1 MNSTHWFAIAS
12 AALAACVADVAQCEE
27 TSKVPTMTTLPKDIY
42 PESRSRL
49 PLPKREA
56 LDEQGKRVYDSVLDP
71 KRPTLAGFQGPAG
84 IWLHSPRIG
93 EPIREFNHILRTQ
106 VPLEPRLR
114 ELAILVTAREMD
126 NQFEWTAH
134 EPVALKEGLDPK
146 ILDIV
151 KFRKAVSGAPPKET
165 AIIVFGRELLRD
177 RKVRSETYAEMVG
190 LFGQTAVVNITAL
203 MANYALTALML
214 TAFDQQLHE
223 GRKPLLPLP

>member
-1 MNSTHWFAIAS
+1 MKSISSVAVLAVLSGCIAS
-12 AALAACVADVAQCEE
+12 GPQREE
-27 TSKVPTMTTLPKDIY
+27 TSKVPTMTQLPKDIH

-84 IWLHSPRIG
+84 IWLHSPRVG
-93 EPIREFNHILRTQ
+93 EPIREVNRILRTE

-114 ELAILVTAREMD
+114 ELAILVTAREAD
-126 NQFEWTAH
+126 SQFEWTAH

-146 ILDIV
+146 ILDAV
-151 KFRKAVSGAPPKET
+151 KFRRAVSGAPEKEA
-165 AIIVFGRELLRD
+165 AIVAFGRELFRD
-177 RKVRSETYAEMVG
+177 RKVRSETYAEVVRV
-190 LFGQTAVVNITAL
+190 FGQAAVVNIAAL
-203 MANYALTALML
+203 MANYAFTAVML

-223 GRKPLLPLP
+223 GRKPLLPHP

>member
-1 MNSTHWFAIAS
+1 MKSTCLILMGVAVLAGC
-12 AALAACVADVAQCEE
+12 AATGPQCEE

-146 ILDIV
+146 IIDVV
-151 KFRKAVSGAPPKET
+151 KFRKAVSGL
-165 AIIVFGRELLRD
+165 G
-177 RKVRSETYAEMVG
+177 
-190 LFGQTAVVNITAL
+190 
-203 MANYALTALML
+203 
-214 TAFDQQLHE
+214 
-223 GRKPLLPLP
+223 